1 MKIKEIL
8 LSSAISTVVTLAAV
22 YIFEMGINPVKKEP
36 EKQESLEIMTYPT
49 DGLKEKISCKVQSL
63 KDAAVKRKIL
73 SELEKRDISITIF
86 LSKGENG

>member
-22 YIFEMGINPVKKEP
+22 YIFEMGIKPVKKEP
-36 EKQESLEIMTYPT
+36 EKQESFEIMSHPAE
-49 DGLKEKISCKVQSL
+49 GFKEKIFCKVQSF

-86 LSKGENG
+86 LSKGEN